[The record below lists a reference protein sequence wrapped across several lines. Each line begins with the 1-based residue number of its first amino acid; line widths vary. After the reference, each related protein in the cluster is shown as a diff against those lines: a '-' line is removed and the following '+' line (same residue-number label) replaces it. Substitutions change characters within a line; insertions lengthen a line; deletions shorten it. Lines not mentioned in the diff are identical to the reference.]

1 MTKCHDPELD
11 AVLGELADHG
21 ISPEIHLGGRHPK
34 VRWFDAGGRKQITVP
49 RSSSDWRG
57 PKNARAL
64 IEEGVE

>member
-1 MTKCHDPELD
+1 MTRRRTPEFD
-11 AVLGELADHG
+11 AVLRELADHG
-21 ISPEIHLGGRHPK
+21 ISPEFLEGRHVK
-34 VRWFDAGGRKQITVP
+34 FRWSDAGGRKQITVP